1 MAERKIGGNSLTES
15 KTILET
21 TVKAASSKRAENI
34 IALDMENVSLL
45 ADYFVIMSANS
56 NRQVAAIAD
65 EIVDQNEKNGV
76 SGRHVEGQRAA
87 EWILIDLGDVIV
99 NVFQTD
105 QRKFYNLEKLWS
117 QANPVDVQKWV
128 EA

>member
-76 SGRHVEGQRAA
+76 SVRHVEGQRAA

-117 QANPVDVQKWV
+117 QANLVDVQKWV

>member
-1 MAERKIGGNSLTES
+1 MIES

-21 TVKAASSKRAENI
+21 TVKAADGKRAENI

-45 ADYFVIMSANS
+45 ADYFVIMSADS
-56 NRQVAAIAD
+56 KRQVAAIAD
-65 EIVDQNEKNGV
+65 EIIDQNEKSGV
-76 SGRHVEGQRAA
+76 TIRHVEGQRAS
-87 EWILIDLGDVIV
+87 EWILVDLGDVVV
-99 NVFQTD
+99 NIFQTD

-117 QANPVDVQKWV
+117 EAKVVDVKDWV

>member
-1 MAERKIGGNSLTES
+1 MTES

-21 TVKAASSKRAENI
+21 TVKAADGKRAEKI
-34 IALDMENVSLL
+34 VALDMEKVSLL
-45 ADYFVIMSANS
+45 ADYFVIMSADS
-56 NRQVAAIAD
+56 SRQVDAIAD
-65 EIVDQNEKNGV
+65 AIIEANEKDKTEI
-76 SGRHVEGQRAA
+76 RHVEGQRAA
-87 EWILIDLGDVIV
+87 QWVLIDLGDVVV

-117 QANPVDVQKWV
+117 QADPVDIHQWV